1 MIQITYIG
9 SRPEHKDSMYGTN
22 AIFKKGET
30 KLIPDDTAKKML
42 RHSDVYALGEESKLS
57 KLDKVEHQEK
67 TEEYDFDK
75 IMAEKDLVNVMNLS
89 QLEAYAEAHYQLVYP
104 AKTKASTIKN
114 DIISKLDTLGL
125 N

>member
-22 AIFKKGET
+22 SIFKKGET
-30 KLIPDDTAKKML
+30 KLVPDDVAKKML
-42 RHSDVYALGEESKLS
+42 RHTDVYKLGEESKLS
-57 KLDKVEHQEK
+57 KLATAEAPVTD
-67 TEEYDFDK
+67 EYDFDK
-75 IMAEKDLVNVMNLS
+75 IMVEKDLVNVMNLN

-104 AKTKASTIKN
+104 PKTKASVIKS